1 MIKML
6 TDIVLNHRS
15 MEFLQSETP
24 FRAGIDF
31 QYIASL
37 CRSIWSTLS
46 HWAAVGYMEAPALM
60 VGLAAIMII
69 PILAITGFAVNLGL
83 SRRAQKAC
91 ERSGRNA
98 AADGDLSWPRNAWI
112 TIEGEVPERRQFASQ
127 MLNIGRED
135 DNDVQ
140 IEHASVHRHHALLH
154 RASDALYYVRDLS
167 GDTGNG
173 IKVNGRRVTEAALVD
188 GDRIEVGAVAVRFE
202 AQPI

>member
-83 SRRAQKAC
+83 SRRAQKV
-91 ERSGRNA
+91 
-98 AADGDLSWPRNAWI
+98 ADGDLSWPRNAWI